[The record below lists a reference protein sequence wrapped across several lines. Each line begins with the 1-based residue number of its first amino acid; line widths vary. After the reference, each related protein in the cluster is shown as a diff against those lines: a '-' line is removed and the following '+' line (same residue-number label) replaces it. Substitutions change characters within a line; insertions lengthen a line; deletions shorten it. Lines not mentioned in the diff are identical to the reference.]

1 MEYGT
6 QEIRNCEGRI
16 QKTPLNMML
25 LRGFD
30 FLNSSRLK
38 ENSHLESRLQ
48 KHSSINF
55 HRSSNAYGYL
65 ESTLL
70 G

>member
-1 MEYGT
+1 
-6 QEIRNCEGRI
+6 
-16 QKTPLNMML
+16 MML
-25 LRGFD
+25 PCCFD

-48 KHSSINF
+48 KHSVINL

-65 ESTLL
+65 KSTLL